1 MSKTLNL
8 DTFNEILFGALKE
21 NTKKEELLQ
30 MEVEMAYGLKIQKM
44 EELVE
49 CLNQGKPYH
58 EILQQVNNIDGSCDY
73 LMKQLEEVKGENEE

>member
-8 DTFNEILFGALKE
+8 DTFNEILFRALKE
-21 NTKKEELLQ
+21 DAKKEELLQ
-30 MEVEMAYGLKIQKM
+30 MEVEMAYSVKIQKM

-58 EILQQVNNIDGSCDY
+58 EILKQVNNIDMNCDY
-73 LMKQLEEVKGENEE
+73 LMEQLEEVKGEN